1 MRLWRLWEHLSVL
14 LSIIHGAEKLYGAAG
29 LRYSKPG
36 FEEKSRLQTSLVELH
51 HDVLVLRLLARQYGW
66 TRLGS
71 QISLSSWFFWMMRSL
86 VWYRWR

>member
-36 FEEKSRLQTSLVELH
+36 LEEKSRLQTSLVELH
-51 HDVLVLRLLARQYGW
+51 QDVLVLRLLGTFTYSVTVANILLTQ
-66 TRLGS
+66 
-71 QISLSSWFFWMMRSL
+71 
-86 VWYRWR
+86 